1 MKMGTYENIQE
12 YNHSHLCLN
21 IYVDVDHRTFGHL
34 VSDIIACALDLALM
48 VVAAVANVLAIAAYQ
63 RNSVLQTP
71 SNYLL
76 MILSAV
82 DIVLALSAQPLF
94 FVWKALEMADR
105 FSCAVYLATV
115 LSINFFGAVS
125 FLITSLLISAER
137 YCSVFYPVFHRKNVT
152 KRFFKL
158 ALLLISASWLA
169 FLLFMFMSEHHEVY
183 FGVAALV
190 VALCLVGTILCY
202 RSIFREISRRCG
214 SRMVSLESISDER
227 RQAGRFKRE
236 KSTLVNMVFIVGT
249 TTVLYAPAGGCGVY
263 SILIGRD
270 WLYMNF
276 FVPWAYLLVFTSN
289 AIHPFLYGWR
299 SRGMRR
305 SINGVIR
312 SVFEETDV

>member
-1 MKMGTYENIQE
+1 MATYENIE
-12 YNHSHLCLN
+12 DYNHSHLCIN
-21 IYVDVDHRTFGHL
+21 IYVVVDHRTFGHL

-48 VVAAVANVLAIAAYQ
+48 IVAVVANILAIAAYQ

-76 MILSAV
+76 MMLSAV
-82 DIVLALSAQPLF
+82 DIVLALSVQPLF
-94 FVWKALEMADR
+94 FVWKALELADR
-105 FSCAVYLATV
+105 FSCVVYLGTV
-115 LSINFFGAVS
+115 LLINFLGAVS
-125 FLITSLLISAER
+125 FLITSFLISTER
-137 YCSVFYPVFHRKNVT
+137 YCSVFYPLFHRKNAT

-158 ALLLISASWLA
+158 ALLVISMAWLA
-169 FLLFMFMSEHHEVY
+169 FLLSMFIGKYHQVY

-190 VALCLVGTILCY
+190 VALCLVGTMLCY
-202 RSIFREISRRCG
+202 RSIFQEISRRCG
-214 SRMVSLESISDER
+214 GRMASLESISDER

-236 KSTLVNMVFIVGT
+236 KATLMNMVFIVGT
-249 TTVLYAPAGGCGVY
+249 TTVLYAPIGGCGVY
-263 SILIGRD
+263 AILIGRD

-299 SRGMRR
+299 SRGIRR

>member
-1 MKMGTYENIQE
+1 MAAYENIE
-12 YNHSHLCLN
+12 DYNHPHLCFN
-21 IYVDVDHRTFGHL
+21 IYVNVDHRTFGHL
-34 VSDIIACALDLALM
+34 VSDIIVCALDLALITVA
-48 VVAAVANVLAIAAYQ
+48 VVANILAIAAYQ

-76 MILSAV
+76 MMLSAV
-82 DIVLALSAQPLF
+82 DIVLALSVQPLF
-94 FVWKALEMADR
+94 FVWKVLELADR
-105 FSCAVYLATV
+105 FSCVVYLGTV
-115 LSINFFGAVS
+115 LSMNFLGAVS
-125 FLITSLLISAER
+125 FLITSFLISTER
-137 YCSVFYPVFHRKNVT
+137 YCSVFYPLFHRKNAT

-158 ALLLISASWLA
+158 TLLVISMVWLA
-169 FLLFMFMSEHHEVY
+169 FLLSMFLGKYHQVY
-183 FGVAALV
+183 FVVAALI

-214 SRMVSLESISDER
+214 GRMVSLESISDER

-236 KSTLVNMVFIVGT
+236 KATLMNMVFIVGT
-249 TTVLYAPAGGCGVY
+249 TTVLYAPVGGCGVY
-263 SILIGRD
+263 AILIGRD

>member
-1 MKMGTYENIQE
+1 MAAHENIE
-12 YNHSHLCLN
+12 DYNHPHLCFN
-21 IYVDVDHRTFGHL
+21 IYVNVDHRTFGHL
-34 VSDIIACALDLALM
+34 VSDIIVCALDLALITVA
-48 VVAAVANVLAIAAYQ
+48 VVANILAIAAYQ

-76 MILSAV
+76 MMLSAV
-82 DIVLALSAQPLF
+82 DIVLALSVQPLF
-94 FVWKALEMADR
+94 FVWKVLELADR
-105 FSCAVYLATV
+105 FSCVVYLGTV
-115 LSINFFGAVS
+115 LSMNFLGAVS
-125 FLITSLLISAER
+125 FLITSFLISTER
-137 YCSVFYPVFHRKNVT
+137 YCSVFYPLFHRKHAT

-158 ALLLISASWLA
+158 TLLVISVAWLA
-169 FLLFMFMSEHHEVY
+169 FLLSMFLGKYHQVY
-183 FGVAALV
+183 FVAAALI

-214 SRMVSLESISDER
+214 GRMVSLESISDER

-236 KSTLVNMVFIVGT
+236 KATLMNMVFIVGT
-249 TTVLYAPAGGCGVY
+249 TTVLYAPVGGCGVY
-263 SILIGRD
+263 AILIGRD